1 MMSHD
6 LALEGERIRGLNIQT
21 FPIYKRPDIWR
32 FELHNLR
39 TSRVSSACLTTP
51 YPIPAYSLAVSASLL
66 RTKDRK
72 RERGGEVKCKNP
84 KKQEGLLKEVWNP
97 SKRRQTST
105 NEKKKKK
112 KATIASTLLDTTHL
126 LPPLH
131 QPRIIVFK
139 HFTSRSKYHNHKERS
154 DNGRPRF
161 PPTPAH
167 ANHRNRTPAPADRH
181 AARSRFLDAF
191 DRGSG
196 DDEVYVRMLLFPP
209 HCLLSPAII
218 QLREKK
224 KKKKKRIGVNV
235 SVEGRSFVDL
245 LPSL

>member
-1 MMSHD
+1 MSHD

-66 RTKDRK
+66 RPKDRK

-112 KATIASTLLDTTHL
+112 QPSRLLYLT
-126 LPPLH
+126 
-131 QPRIIVFK
+131 
-139 HFTSRSKYHNHKERS
+139 
-154 DNGRPRF
+154 
-161 PPTPAH
+161 PPTY
-167 ANHRNRTPAPADRH
+167 
-181 AARSRFLDAF
+181 SL
-191 DRGSG
+191 
-196 DDEVYVRMLLFPP
+196 
-209 HCLLSPAII
+209 HCTS
-218 QLREKK
+218 Q
-224 KKKKKRIGVNV
+224 G
-235 SVEGRSFVDL
+235 
-245 LPSL
+245 